1 MSFERDELIEGGRKG
16 KMSNGVNYREIR
28 QYHRE
33 NHLIRFYF
41 VTRCYNTYVESIL
54 SDLSRDP
61 KPDIILMNSCLWDIS
76 RSVLKIYPSL
86 RKTDCFHANRI
97 KMNEDMQESSCNI
110 NKHEKKHHKIMFIQ
124 HYYQYHFG
132 VLF

>member
-16 KMSNGVNYREIR
+16 KMTNGVNYREIQ

-76 RSVLKIYPSL
+76 RSVLKFS
-86 RKTDCFHANRI
+86 KF
-97 KMNEDMQESSCNI
+97 
-110 NKHEKKHHKIMFIQ
+110 EKN
-124 HYYQYHFG
+124 
-132 VLF
+132 

>member
-86 RKTDCFHANRI
+86 RKTDCFQANRI
-97 KMNEDMQESSCNI
+97 KMNEDMQESPCNI
-110 NKHEKKHHKIMFIQ
+110 NKHEKKPIK
-124 HYYQYHFG
+124 
-132 VLF
+132 